1 MNQYLRPSECHY
13 NTTDYNHALERVRS
27 MSSEQMVARYGKMT
41 KHKKISAFYDA
52 LVAEGHAH
60 CSLTRKMTEE
70 HDYLPQ
76 AYHSG
81 DVESHTLIQAGSP
94 DIYYVFRQT
103 PYKEIKS
110 DKMYV
115 ENHMGETTVMDVKK
129 ARKLWNRLVTE
140 QGYTV

>member
-60 CSLTRKMTEE
+60 SALTRKMTEE

-76 AYHSG
+76 AYYSG

-94 DIYYVFRQT
+94 DIHYVFRQSHLST
-103 PYKEIKS
+103 S
-110 DKMYV
+110 DRMYV
-115 ENHMGETTVMDVKK
+115 ENHMGESTVMDVKE

-140 QGYTV
+140 QGYVV

>member
-1 MNQYLRPSECHY
+1 MNQYLRPDECHY

-52 LVAEGHAH
+52 LVAEGHGH
-60 CSLTRKMTEE
+60 CALTRKMTEE
-70 HDYLPQ
+70 HSYLPE
-76 AYHSG
+76 AYSG
-81 DVESHTLIQAGSP
+81 VVESHTLIQAGSP
-94 DIYYVFRQT
+94 DIYYVFRNDSMFQRV
-103 PYKEIKS
+103 
-110 DKMYV
+110 YV

-140 QGYTV
+140 QGYVV